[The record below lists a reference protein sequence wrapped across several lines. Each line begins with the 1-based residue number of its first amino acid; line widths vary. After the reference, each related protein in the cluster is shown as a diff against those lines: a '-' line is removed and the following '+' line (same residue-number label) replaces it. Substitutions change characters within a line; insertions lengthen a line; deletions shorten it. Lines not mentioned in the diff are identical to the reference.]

1 MAKVKLAA
9 IIGDLRGKIGG
20 SVFVKSAGGLIL
32 RNNTTPINKNTVSQ
46 SDRKNITAN
55 LQWEW
60 QRLTQA
66 QRDCWVT
73 WTQLNPI
80 KQVRDVDLVINA
92 QQTFIKLNFY
102 RRLAGISIIEDPNFD
117 TTLIEPIEATVFLS
131 AGNLLLSLARPLND
145 DLELFILFLT
155 FRVTPTVNN
164 PRTGFRYIKFEQ
176 SPGGNFYN
184 ITQNY
189 KDIFGIEL
197 VPGEQIFMKFT
208 TADRLSGKLL
218 TFQRFKVFL

>member
-1 MAKVKLAA
+1 MAKVKLGA
-9 IIGDLRGKIGG
+9 IVADLRGKIGG
-20 SVFVKSAGGLIL
+20 SIFVKSAGGLIL
-32 RNNTTPINKNTVSQ
+32 RNNTTPINKDSVPQ

-73 WTQLNPI
+73 WTKLNPI
-80 KQVRDVDLVINA
+80 TQIRDVDLLINA

-102 RRLAGISIIEDPNFD
+102 RRLAGISIIKDPNFD
-117 TTLIEPIEATVFLS
+117 TTIIEPIEATVLLS
-131 AGNLLLSLARPLND
+131 AGNLLLSLSRSLND

-155 FRVTPTVNN
+155 FRVTPTRNN
-164 PRTGFRYIKFEQ
+164 PGTGFRYIKFEQ
-176 SPGGNFYN
+176 SPGKQIYPLARAYENV
-184 ITQNY
+184 
-189 KDIFGIEL
+189 FGIAL

-208 TADRLSGKLL
+208 TADRLNGKLL
-218 TFQRFKVFL
+218 TFQRFKIDI